1 MLKKLFIILI
11 LLNVLQGC
19 GYSPMYSA
27 NNKLMI
33 NIEEI
38 NSDGDWEL
46 NNYIKSSLRRHSSDN
61 KTEKFKIKL
70 DTIYNKSSIEK
81 DSAGNTTKYLFEIEA
96 NVNIN
101 STKINKNF
109 LFKEKF
115 TMDNFEDSLVEKN
128 YESSNKNNIANLI
141 VDKLIVQLANLE

>member
-1 MLKKLFIILI
+1 MLKKLFLILI

-46 NNYIKSSLRRHSSDN
+46 NNYIKSSLRRHSSDD

-81 DSAGNTTKYLFEIEA
+81 DSAGNTTKYLFEIEV

>member
-1 MLKKLFIILI
+1 MLKKLFLILI

-19 GYSPMYSA
+19 GYSPMYSV

-101 STKINKNF
+101 STKMNKNF

>member
-1 MLKKLFIILI
+1 MLKKLFLILI

>member
-1 MLKKLFIILI
+1 MLKKLFLILI

-46 NNYIKSSLRRHSSDN
+46 NNYIKSSLRRYSSDN

-128 YESSNKNNIANLI
+128 YESSNKKNIANLI

>member
-1 MLKKLFIILI
+1 MLKKLFLILI

-19 GYSPMYSA
+19 GYSPMYST

-46 NNYIKSSLRRHSSDN
+46 NNYIKSSLRRHSSDD

-70 DTIYNKSSIEK
+70 DTIYNKNSIEK

-101 STKINKNF
+101 STKMNKNF

>member
-1 MLKKLFIILI
+1 MLKKLFLILI

-19 GYSPMYSA
+19 GYSPMYST

>member
-1 MLKKLFIILI
+1 MLKKLFLILI

-46 NNYIKSSLRRHSSDN
+46 NNYIKSSLRRHSSDD

-128 YESSNKNNIANLI
+128 YESSNKKNIANLI

>member
-1 MLKKLFIILI
+1 MLKKLFLILI

-101 STKINKNF
+101 SIKINKNF

>member
-1 MLKKLFIILI
+1 MLKKLFLILI

-61 KTEKFKIKL
+61 ETEKFKIKL

-128 YESSNKNNIANLI
+128 YESSNKKNIANLI

>member
-1 MLKKLFIILI
+1 MLKKLFLILI

-19 GYSPMYSA
+19 GYSPMYSV

-81 DSAGNTTKYLFEIEA
+81 DSAGNTTKYLYEIEA

>member
-1 MLKKLFIILI
+1 MLKKLFLILI

-101 STKINKNF
+101 STKMNKNF

>member
-1 MLKKLFIILI
+1 MLKKLFLILI

-96 NVNIN
+96 NININ

>member
-1 MLKKLFIILI
+1 MLKKLFLILI

-19 GYSPMYSA
+19 GYSPMYSV

-128 YESSNKNNIANLI
+128 YESSNKKNIANLI

>member
-1 MLKKLFIILI
+1 MLKKLFLILI

-81 DSAGNTTKYLFEIEA
+81 DSAGNTTKYLFEIEV

>member
-1 MLKKLFIILI
+1 MLKKLFLILI

-46 NNYIKSSLRRHSSDN
+46 NNYIKSSLRRHSSDD

-96 NVNIN
+96 NININ

-115 TMDNFEDSLVEKN
+115 TMENFEDSLVEKN

>member
-1 MLKKLFIILI
+1 MLKKLFLILI

-19 GYSPMYSA
+19 GYSPMYST

-128 YESSNKNNIANLI
+128 YESSNKKNIANLI

>member
-19 GYSPMYSA
+19 GYSPMYSV

-46 NNYIKSSLRRHSSDN
+46 NNYIKSSLRRHSSDD

-81 DSAGNTTKYLFEIEA
+81 DSAGNTTKYLFEIEV

-128 YESSNKNNIANLI
+128 YESSNKKNIANLI

>member
-1 MLKKLFIILI
+1 MLKKLFLILI

-19 GYSPMYSA
+19 GYSPIYSA

-46 NNYIKSSLRRHSSDN
+46 NNYIKSSLRRHSSDD

>member
-1 MLKKLFIILI
+1 MLKKLFLILI

-19 GYSPMYSA
+19 GYSPMYSV

>member
-19 GYSPMYSA
+19 GYSPMYSV

-46 NNYIKSSLRRHSSDN
+46 NNYIKSSLRRHSSDD

>member
-1 MLKKLFIILI
+1 MLKKLFLILI

-46 NNYIKSSLRRHSSDN
+46 NNYIKSSLRRHSSDD

>member
-1 MLKKLFIILI
+1 MLKKLFLILI
-11 LLNVLQGC
+11 LLNILQGC

-46 NNYIKSSLRRHSSDN
+46 NNYIKSSLRRHSSNN

-70 DTIYNKSSIEK
+70 DTIYTKSSIEK

-96 NVNIN
+96 NININ

-109 LFKEKF
+109 LFNEKF
-115 TMDNFEDSLVEKN
+115 TMENFEDSLVEKN
-128 YESSNKNNIANLI
+128 YESSNKKNIANLI
-141 VDKLIVQLANLE
+141 VDNLIVQIANLE

>member
-1 MLKKLFIILI
+1 MLKKLFLILI

-70 DTIYNKSSIEK
+70 DTIYTKSSIEK

-128 YESSNKNNIANLI
+128 YESSNKKNIANLI

>member
-1 MLKKLFIILI
+1 MLKKLFLILI

-70 DTIYNKSSIEK
+70 DTIYTKSSIEK

-115 TMDNFEDSLVEKN
+115 TMENFEDSLVEKN

>member
-1 MLKKLFIILI
+1 MLKKLFLILI

-19 GYSPMYSA
+19 GYSPMFSV

-128 YESSNKNNIANLI
+128 YESSNKKNIANLI

>member
-1 MLKKLFIILI
+1 MLKKLFLILI

-81 DSAGNTTKYLFEIEA
+81 DSAGNTTKYLFEIEV

-128 YESSNKNNIANLI
+128 YESSNKKNIANLI

>member
-1 MLKKLFIILI
+1 MLKKLFLILI

-101 STKINKNF
+101 STKMNKNF

-128 YESSNKNNIANLI
+128 YESSNKKNIANLI

>member
-1 MLKKLFIILI
+1 MLKKLFLILI

-128 YESSNKNNIANLI
+128 YESSNKKNIANLI

>member
-1 MLKKLFIILI
+1 MLKKLFLILI

-19 GYSPMYSA
+19 GYSPMYSV

-46 NNYIKSSLRRHSSDN
+46 NNYIKSSLRRHSSDD

-128 YESSNKNNIANLI
+128 YESSNKKNIANLI

>member
-1 MLKKLFIILI
+1 MLKKLFLILI

-19 GYSPMYSA
+19 GYSPMYSV

-46 NNYIKSSLRRHSSDN
+46 NNYIKSSLRRHSSDD

-70 DTIYNKSSIEK
+70 DTIYNKNSIEK

>member
-19 GYSPMYSA
+19 GYSPMYSV

-128 YESSNKNNIANLI
+128 YESSNKKNIANLI

>member
-1 MLKKLFIILI
+1 MLKKLFLILI

-19 GYSPMYSA
+19 GYSPMYSV

-115 TMDNFEDSLVEKN
+115 TMNNFEDSLVEKN
-128 YESSNKNNIANLI
+128 YESSNKKNIANLI
-141 VDKLIVQLANLE
+141 VDKLIVQLTNLE

>member
-1 MLKKLFIILI
+1 MLKKLFLILI

-61 KTEKFKIKL
+61 KTDKFKIKL

-128 YESSNKNNIANLI
+128 YESSNKKNIANLI

>member
-1 MLKKLFIILI
+1 MLKKLFLILI

-46 NNYIKSSLRRHSSDN
+46 NNYIKSSLRRHSSDD

-101 STKINKNF
+101 SIKINKNF

>member
-1 MLKKLFIILI
+1 MLKKLFLILI

-46 NNYIKSSLRRHSSDN
+46 NNYIKSSLRRYSSDN

-96 NVNIN
+96 NININ